1 MKTEEELLERI
12 VINPKIMGGKPIVLG
27 TRITVEQVL
36 KLLAQGLSVK
46 DILKDYPHLTEDDVS
61 AVLLYSAKAVG
72 LVIDHVLE
80 NEEEIIKRPKELPAI
95 EEDPAWK
102 TLDSPKHWGFK
113 DSSKRIDESVYG
125 C

>member
-1 MKTEEELLERI
+1 MKTEKELLERI

-61 AVLLYSAKAVG
+61 AVLLYSAKAAG
-72 LVIDHVLE
+72 
-80 NEEEIIKRPKELPAI
+80 EEEIYPV
-95 EEDPAWK
+95 
-102 TLDSPKHWGFK
+102 T
-113 DSSKRIDESVYG
+113 VT
-125 C
+125 